1 MLDTIADIAA
11 DPVSGI
17 GTALGSSGVMA
28 AVGWFFLRSKLDSIK
43 TIWTRIDDIEEKIAK
58 AKEEA
63 MEKLAKAKE
72 DAANVRLADAKE
84 YATRSEVREAVEK
97 MERHFD
103 IRLNSFEVKLDQAL
117 ALFQKRPI

>member
-1 MLDTIADIAA
+1 MESVGM
-11 DPVSGI
+11 DPISGL
-17 GTALGSSGVMA
+17 GTALGSSGAMA
-28 AVGWFFLRSKLDSIK
+28 ALGWLFLRSKLESLK
-43 TIWTRIDDIEEKIAK
+43 AVWRRIDDLEEKIAK
-58 AKEEA
+58 AKEDA
-63 MEKLAKAKE
+63 MDKLAKAKE

-103 IRLNSFEVKLDQAL
+103 TRLNSFESKLDQAL